1 MPSTSSAFT
10 STRCFRN
17 ERAAALSRF
26 LTAVTSRTSLAA
38 PAWAA
43 AIRAARQNP
52 NTCLKRMLTQLRDR
66 PNARRGALQLDPS
79 RALAEVVGWHA
90 GLVQHRDHEIRQR
103 RARLH
108 FHVAVP
114 LEPARA
120 AADQQDRQV
129 VVRVL
134 VPVAHAAAVEERR
147 VIQEVAVAVGRRP
160 EPLEE
165 AGEELQMVRVDLG
178 FLGDLFRNAVVVL

>member
-1 MPSTSSAFT
+1 M
-10 STRCFRN
+10 
-17 ERAAALSRF
+17 
-26 LTAVTSRTSLAA
+26 
-38 PAWAA
+38 
-43 AIRAARQNP
+43 
-52 NTCLKRMLTQLRDR
+52 
-66 PNARRGALQLDPS
+66 
-79 RALAEVVGWHA
+79 
-90 GLVQHRDHEIRQR
+90 
-103 RARLH
+103 
-108 FHVAVP
+108 AVP

-178 FLGDLFRNAVVVL
+178 FLGDLFRNAVVVRDRVVSIGHANLRIAQRAELARQHERRHPRGVALIRQRHQLEHQLGVLFP